1 MQNDTGLSFLDA
13 TFRNIYPQD
22 LESRQQAEARLRQL
36 TMPDWALGDLM
47 DLAVD
52 LAGMTRSLSPPVARK
67 KVVVMVGDHG
77 VTVEGVSQYPAEVTT
92 QMVHNFIRGGAGI
105 NALARRAGA
114 EVCVVD
120 VGARDDFAELAGHP
134 TFIAKKIGRGTANM
148 VYGPAMTRTHAV
160 LAVEAGVEVA
170 NQLAASVD
178 VFGTGEM
185 GIGNTTPST
194 AIAAV
199 CTGKKVSELTGRGT
213 GIDEARWR
221 HKIAV
226 IEKALARNRP
236 DPKDGLDIL
245 AKVGGFEIGAIAGLI
260 IGAAAHR
267 KPVVVD
273 GFIATAGAM
282 IAYKLEPFVRDYLV
296 CAHRSVEPGHT
307 ALLEKLQCRPL
318 LDLNLRLGEGTGA
331 ALAMHLVDAAVAV
344 LTEVATFTEAGVSCA
359 DESVVG
365 QDQQGLV

>member
-1 MQNDTGLSFLDA
+1 MTTKEPLSFLEA
-13 TFRNIYPQD
+13 TFRSIYPQD
-22 LESRQQAEARLRQL
+22 FEFRQQAEKRLSQL
-36 TMPDWALGDLM
+36 TMPHWALGDLM

-52 LAGMTRSLSPPVARK
+52 LAGITRSMQPPVARK

-77 VTVEGVSQYPAEVTT
+77 VVTEGVSQYPPEVTT

-105 NALARRAGA
+105 NVLAAQAGA

-120 VGARDDFAELAGHP
+120 VGARDDFTELVREGKI
-134 TFIAKKIGRGTANM
+134 IARKIGRGTANM

-160 LAVEAGVEVA
+160 MAVEAGVEVA
-170 NQLAASVD
+170 NSLAGEVD
-178 VFGTGEM
+178 VLATGEM

-199 CTGKKVSELTGRGT
+199 FTGKKVAELTGRGT
-213 GIDEARWR
+213 GIDDVRLGN
-221 HKIAV
+221 KIAV
-226 IEKALARNRP
+226 IEKALDRNRP
-236 DPKDGLDIL
+236 NAKDGLDVL

-282 IAYKLEPFVRDYLV
+282 IACSLEPFVRDYLLY
-296 CAHRSVEPGHT
+296 AHRSAEPGHA
-307 ALLEKLQCRPL
+307 ALLDKLQRRPL

-331 ALAMHLVDAAVAV
+331 ALALHLVDAAVAI
-344 LTEVATFTEAGVSCA
+344 LTGMATFAEAGVSTA
-359 DESVVG
+359 
-365 QDQQGLV
+365 Q

>member
-1 MQNDTGLSFLDA
+1 MTTTEPLSFLDA
-13 TFRNIYPQD
+13 TFRLIYPQD
-22 LESRQQAEARLRQL
+22 FAYRQQAEKRLNQL
-36 TMPDWALGDLM
+36 TMPHWALGDLM

-52 LAGMTRSLSPPVARK
+52 LAGMTRSMQPPVARK

-77 VTVEGVSQYPAEVTT
+77 VVAEGVSQYPAEVTT

-105 NALARRAGA
+105 NVLAAQAGA

-120 VGARDDFAELAGHP
+120 VGARDDFAELVRDGK
-134 TFIAKKIGRGTANM
+134 ILAKKIGRGTANM

-160 LAVEAGVEVA
+160 LAVEAGIEVA
-170 NQLAASVD
+170 NSLADGVD
-178 VFGTGEM
+178 VFATGEM

-199 CTGKKVSELTGRGT
+199 FTGKKVAELTGRGT
-213 GIDEARWR
+213 GIDDVRLGN
-221 HKIAV
+221 KIAV
-226 IEKALARNRP
+226 IEKALDRNRP
-236 DPKDGLDIL
+236 NAKDGLDVL

-282 IAYKLEPFVRDYLV
+282 IACSLEPFVRDYLL
-296 CAHRSVEPGHT
+296 CAHRSAEPGHA
-307 ALLEKLQCRPL
+307 ALLDKLQRRPL

-331 ALAMHLVDAAVAV
+331 ALALHLVDAAVAI
-344 LTEVATFTEAGVSCA
+344 LTGMATFAEAGVSQA
-359 DESVVG
+359 QE
-365 QDQQGLV
+365 